1 MKNYRPIYNLP
12 FISKLIEKVVA
23 RCIEEHLEHNEL
35 NDSYQSAYRR
45 DYSTEIA
52 ILKVHSDTAEAFD
65 EGSMTALI
73 ILDLSAAFD
82 VIDHPILLKRLEFFF
97 GLKEKYYYRLC
108 PNVEVAP
115 ILPVWYTPEVLQK
128 TQYQLFNEERFIDN
142 VTVFNDTIHKN
153 NLTQLNSSSRRT
165 PAKVSNLQNDVQLS
179 SKMYISCPARDS
191 DMDAWPPSLTSNSIM
206 HQTNKSDLMEWLESL
221 LSLPE
226 DVLAGI
232 LALYGTY
239 AARCSSD
246 RR

>member
-1 MKNYRPIYNLP
+1 M
-12 FISKLIEKVVA
+12 
-23 RCIEEHLEHNEL
+23 
-35 NDSYQSAYRR
+35 
-45 DYSTEIA
+45 
-52 ILKVHSDTAEAFD
+52 
-65 EGSMTALI
+65 
-73 ILDLSAAFD
+73 
-82 VIDHPILLKRLEFFF
+82 
-97 GLKEKYYYRLC
+97 
-108 PNVEVAP
+108 
-115 ILPVWYTPEVLQK
+115 WYTPEGLQK

-153 NLTQLNSSSRRT
+153 SLTQLNYSSPRT